1 MFGFFYSLFAS
12 VSLVLL
18 NIIGL
23 FNSKIKQ
30 LLFSRKSAV
39 KPIAGP
45 KTFWIHCASLGEYEM
60 ALPLVE
66 KILETHKLNELLITF
81 FSPSGYKQATKGP
94 YSEVIS
100 YLPFDTR
107 KNVLN
112 FYSDYSPKNAVFI
125 RYDFWY
131 NFIRI
136 GLKRNVQFYVINGR
150 FSTNHFILKW
160 IGLPYKKL
168 LHRFRAIFLSDKASM
183 DVLMQNGFQNVL
195 FTGDTRY
202 DRVSAIA
209 KNTTSLETIA
219 QFRGNRTLLV
229 VGSSWEAEEQL
240 VLELAKQNI
249 EEFAIIIA
257 PHDIKRSDEIVAKF
271 RGFSVAKYS
280 EIDLKNTSNILL
292 IDNIGMLS
300 RIYRYADVALIGGG
314 FSGKLHNILEPAVW
328 GCPVFFGPIFT
339 KFPEATDF
347 IEAGFGF
354 KISDAESFVKQ
365 LDFLLN
371 NTNKLAEVKAKSKQ
385 FTKEQI
391 GASGLIYDQIISNT

>member
-23 FNSKIKQ
+23 FSNRIKE
-30 LLFSRKSAV
+30 LLTSRKSAL
-39 KPIAGP
+39 KPQPSP

-66 KILETHKLNELLITF
+66 KILEMHKLNELLITF
-81 FSPSGYKQATKGP
+81 FSPSGYKQAIKGP

-100 YLPFDTR
+100 YLPFDTK
-107 KNVLN
+107 KNAAQ
-112 FYSDYSPKNAVFI
+112 FYQDYSPKIALFI

-168 LHRFRAIFLSDKASM
+168 LNRFRAIFLSDKASM

-202 DRVSAIA
+202 DRVAAIA
-209 KNTTSLETIA
+209 KNGTALGAIA
-219 QFRGNRTLLV
+219 QFKGNRTLLV

-249 EEFAIIIA
+249 EEFAILIA
-257 PHDIKRSDEIVAKF
+257 PHDIKRSDEIAIKF
-271 RGFSVAKYS
+271 REFKALKYS
-280 EIDLKNTSNILL
+280 EWDTKTLANILI

-300 RIYRYADVALIGGG
+300 RIYRYADFALIGGG
-314 FSGKLHNILEPAVW
+314 FSGKLHNILEPSVW
-328 GCPVFFGPIFT
+328 GCPVFFGPNIG
-339 KFPEATDF
+339 KFPEAADF
-347 IEAGFGF
+347 INAGFGF
-354 KISDAESFVKQ
+354 KISDSESF
-365 LDFLLN
+365 FSIINHLL
-371 NTNKLAEVKAKSKQ
+371 TNAPELAEVKAKSKQ

-391 GASGLIYDQIISNT
+391 GASGLIYDQIIS